1 MPRTVRPLNALDIKR
16 AGVGMHADGHGLYL
30 QVTLAAD
37 GKTKNRSWIFRYA
50 AKAGGRTVERHMGL
64 GPLHDVS
71 LAEAREA
78 ASEARKQ
85 RRQGVDP
92 IDARNAAKAAVAAV
106 NAKEAMTFDA
116 ARDAYLST
124 QQAAWRSTMHARQW
138 RTSLEMYATPV
149 FGKVAVHRVDTG
161 LVIQALERIWASK
174 TRTAARV
181 RGRIENILDW
191 AKARGLRDGENPAR
205 WRGHLEN
212 LLPAQ
217 FDVKRIK
224 HHGALP
230 YAELPAFMEVLR
242 AEQGVVARGLEF
254 TILTAARTGEVI
266 GAKEAEVSRREKTWT
281 LPSERM
287 KGNREHRVP
296 LSDRAL
302 DIIDELDAV
311 RGNSQYLFPGLY
323 GGLNPRT
330 MRASLAR
337 LARKG
342 LTVHGF
348 RSTFRDWAA
357 ERTNFPGEVVE
368 MALANIIA
376 NKVEAAY
383 RRGDLFEKRRR
394 LMEAWA
400 EYCENGEPSAD
411 VMSLRA

>member
-1 MPRTVRPLNALDIKR
+1 MPRTVKPLNALDIKR
-16 AGVGMHADGHGLYL
+16 ADVGMHADGHGLYL
-30 QVTLAAD
+30 QVTLATD

-50 AKAGGRTVERHMGL
+50 SNAGERHMGL

-78 ASEARKQ
+78 AAEARKL

-92 IDARNAAKAAVAAV
+92 IDARNAAKAAAAAV

-116 ARDAYLST
+116 ARDAYFGT
-124 QQAAWRSTMHARQW
+124 QQAAWRSTTHARQW
-138 RTSLEMYATPV
+138 RTSLEMYVTPI
-149 FGKVAVHRVDTG
+149 FGKVPVQRVDTG
-161 LVIQALERIWASK
+161 LVIQALEPIWVSK

-181 RGRIENILDW
+181 RGRIENVLDW
-191 AKARGLRDGENPAR
+191 AKARGHRDGENPAR

-217 FDVKRIK
+217 FDVKRVK

-230 YAELPAFMEVLR
+230 YAELPVFMEVLR
-242 AEQGVVARGLEF
+242 AEQGAVARGLEF

-266 GAKEAEVSRREKTWT
+266 GAKLAEIDRREKTWT
-281 LPSERM
+281 LPPERM

-296 LSDRAL
+296 LCDRAL
-302 DIIDELDAV
+302 QIVVELESA
-311 RGNSQYLFPGLY
+311 RGDGQYLFPGLY

-357 ERTNFPGEVVE
+357 ERTNFPNEVVE
-368 MALANIIA
+368 MALAHVIA

-400 EYCENGEPSAD
+400 EYCERGEPAAD
-411 VMSLRA
+411 VVPFRGAR